1 MTKLSCLIVDDE
13 PNAGRL
19 LQDYIGKVP
28 YLTLKGICFDATEA
42 LEWLSHSSADLLF
55 LDINMPGLSGIEL
68 VNILPKE
75 QKVIFTT
82 AYSEYALQSY
92 EYNVVDYLL
101 KPITF
106 QRFMM
111 AITKAA
117 SAIPRPSPASEGP
130 PAATPTAGAILPAP
144 PAAEEYMFVKSDKQ
158 MIRVNF
164 RDILYFEAL
173 KEYICVHTK
182 NQKIITYKRMK
193 ELAER
198 LPTHFTRIHNSYI
211 INGDHI
217 SKVEGNFVLIDNKSL
232 PIGISYKDSFTT
244 FIQLRAL

>member
-1 MTKLSCLIVDDE
+1 MIKLGCLIIDDE
-13 PNAGRL
+13 PNAGQL
-19 LQDYIGKVP
+19 LQDYIAKVP
-28 YLTLKGICFDATEA
+28 YLTLKGTCFDALEA
-42 LEWLSHSSADLLF
+42 LEFLGHSPADLIF
-55 LDINMPGLSGIEL
+55 LDINMPGLSGMEL

-82 AYSEYALQSY
+82 AYSEYALESY
-92 EYNVVDYLL
+92 QYNVVDYLL

-106 QRFMM
+106 ARFMM
-111 AITKAA
+111 AVAKAA
-117 SAIPRPSPASEGP
+117 DNLSA
-130 PAATPTAGAILPAP
+130 AP
-144 PAAEEYMFVKSDKQ
+144 QPVEEYLFVKSDKQ

-193 ELAER
+193 ELADR
-198 LPTHFTRIHNSYI
+198 LPAQFTRIHNSYI
-211 INGDHI
+211 VNGDHI
-217 SKVEGNFVLIDNKSL
+217 AKVEGNFVLIDNKSL
-232 PIGISYKDSFTT
+232 PIGISYKDSFAA

>member
-42 LEWLSHSSADLLF
+42 LEWFSHSSADLLF

-117 SAIPRPSPASEGP
+117 SAGE
-130 PAATPTAGAILPAP
+130 ILPAP

-182 NQKIITYKRMK
+182 SQKIITYKRMK

-232 PIGISYKDSFTT
+232 PIGISYKDSFTA

>member
-28 YLTLKGICFDATEA
+28 YLILKGICFDATEA

-111 AITKAA
+111 AIAKAA
-117 SAIPRPSPASEGP
+117 SAIPRTSPAAESLPTAQAAGANLPVP
-130 PAATPTAGAILPAP
+130 PAV
-144 PAAEEYMFVKSDKQ
+144 EEYMFVKSDKQ

-182 NQKIITYKRMK
+182 SQKIITYKRMK
-193 ELAER
+193 ELADR

-217 SKVEGNFVLIDNKSL
+217 SKVEGNSVLIDNKSL
-232 PIGISYKDSFTT
+232 PIGISYKEAFAA

>member
-1 MTKLSCLIVDDE
+1 MTKLDCLIIDDE
-13 PNAGRL
+13 PNAGQL

-28 YLTLKGICFDATEA
+28 YLSLKGTCFDAPEA
-42 LEWLSHSSADLLF
+42 LEFLSHSHADLLF
-55 LDINMPGLSGIEL
+55 LDINMPGLSGIEM

-82 AYSEYALQSY
+82 AYSEYALKSY

-111 AITKAA
+111 AIAKATGGI
-117 SAIPRPSPASEGP
+117 SAAPHGGLP
-130 PAATPTAGAILPAP
+130 PAPQ
-144 PAAEEYMFVKSDKQ
+144 AAEEYLFVKSDKQ
-158 MIRVNF
+158 MIRINF

-182 NQKIITYKRMK
+182 NQKVITYKRMK
-193 ELAER
+193 ELADR
-198 LPTHFTRIHNSYI
+198 LPAHFTRIHNSYI
-211 INGDHI
+211 VNGDHI
-217 SKVEGNFVLIDNKSL
+217 SKVEGHFVLIDNKSL
-232 PIGISYKDSFTT
+232 PIGISYKQSFAPC
-244 FIQLRAL
+244 IPPQAP